1 MKPAVRLIVVF
12 LATLVPEIVLRL
24 DEILLLGE
32 FIQIL
37 AKILCNYGHF
47 VLYLVTLRNG
57 MVGEL
62 GRILKQFPATLIAGG
77 LSVVRIARSIELV
90 LFTCSLR

>member
-1 MKPAVRLIVVF
+1 MQPALCLIVVV
-12 LATLVPEIVLRL
+12 LAALVPEIVLRL

-47 VLYLVTLRNG
+47 VLILVTVRNG
-57 MVGEL
+57 MVSEL
-62 GRILKQFPATLIAGG
+62 GRILEQLPAA
-77 LSVVRIARSIELV
+77 LV
-90 LFTCSLR
+90 A